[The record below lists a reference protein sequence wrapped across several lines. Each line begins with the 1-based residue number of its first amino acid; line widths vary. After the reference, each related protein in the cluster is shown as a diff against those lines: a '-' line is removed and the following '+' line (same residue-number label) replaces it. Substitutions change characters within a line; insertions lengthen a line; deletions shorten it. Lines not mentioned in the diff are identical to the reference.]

1 MTSQMLEGT
10 FRQIALVVDAKV
22 QYDEDS
28 GRSLGWGVVEFGEA
42 ADAVEAAERFQG
54 VELASRPMVIEI
66 GDGRELD
73 GSQEGE
79 PEGGLDR
86 CEQ

>member
-42 ADAVEAAERFQG
+42 ADAVDAAERFNG
-54 VELASRPMVIEI
+54 VELASVQMVVEI
-66 GDGRELD
+66 GDRRDCG
-73 GSQEGE
+73 EGE
-79 PEGGLDR
+79 PEGELDR